1 MSEEAVEFM
10 RGRYEALNRAL
21 ATGADLSPLMDG
33 VDPEIVVEMGVLEG
47 TFHGRE
53 GLRRFIEG
61 QVALFEDLRCDPKE
75 FIDAGDQIVVPMCLT
90 GRRGTRDFRLST
102 TQSTC
107 GRCGRARR
115 PVCGSTR
122 VRRRPSKPP
131 GWRSRPRV
139 HSDLMEPRSESLG

>member
-90 GRRGTRDFRLST
+90 GKARNTGLPLEYHAIHVWTLREGQATRLRLYE
-102 TQSTC
+102 
-107 GRCGRARR
+107 
-115 PVCGSTR
+115 
-122 VRRRPSKPP
+122 SKEKALQAA
-131 GWRSRPRV
+131 G
-139 HSDLMEPRSESLG
+139 LAE